1 MGDGP
6 DVRGHLL
13 ATLVHHALANLPAEN
28 VGLKNESLIGPINY
42 LHPEDIKRMK
52 IEVEWL
58 FELTLRPSR
67 ALYSPPALLPELKRL
82 KDKVR
87 YGALGAVVL
96 GHCQE

>member
-13 ATLVHHALANLPAEN
+13 ATLVHHALANLQTEN
-28 VGLKNESLIGPINY
+28 VGLKNESLIGPIKY

-67 ALYSPPALLPELKRL
+67 ALNSPCAQLLELQRY

-87 YGALGAVVL
+87 
-96 GHCQE
+96 

>member
-52 IEVEWL
+52 IEVE
-58 FELTLRPSR
+58 
-67 ALYSPPALLPELKRL
+67 
-82 KDKVR
+82 
-87 YGALGAVVL
+87 
-96 GHCQE
+96 

>member
-67 ALYSPPALLPELKRL
+67 ALNLPLALLP
-82 KDKVR
+82 
-87 YGALGAVVL
+87 
-96 GHCQE
+96 